1 MSKPL
6 MPKATAVWLVEN
18 TTLTF
23 EQIALFCGLHALEVQ
38 AIADGDVAVGIVGK
52 NPTVQGIL
60 TAEDIKECEENPQ
73 KTLSFVANDVPEVQR
88 RSKGPRYTAVTKRAD
103 KPDGIAYLLKYY
115 PDIPDAQ
122 IIKLLGTTK
131 NTIDSIR
138 KRTHLNITNIKPTD
152 PVQLGLCTRSDL
164 DALIQ
169 KVEAAKARAEARA
182 EARTEEKRTRGEKSK
197 AKGEGT
203 GAQAG
208 TDAEDTENTDETMP
222 DNDVNRFDGNAMA
235 TNSGEAA

>member
-1 MSKPL
+1 
-6 MPKATAVWLVEN
+6 MPKATAVWLVDN

-23 EQIALFCGLHALEVQ
+23 EQVAAFCGLHPLEVQ

-52 NPTVQGIL
+52 NPVVQGIL
-60 TAEDIKECEENPQ
+60 TEEDIHVCEANPNKEL
-73 KTLSFVANDVPEVQR
+73 TFVSNDVPDVQR

-122 IIKLLGTTK
+122 IVKLLGTTK

-138 KRTHLNITNIKPTD
+138 KRTHPNISNIKPTD
-152 PVQLGLCTRSDL
+152 PVQLGLCSRADL

-169 KVEAAKARAEARA
+169 KVEAAKARAEAKA
-182 EARTEEKRTRGEKSK
+182 AKARRSSK
-197 AKGEGT
+197 
-203 GAQAG
+203 
-208 TDAEDTENTDETMP
+208 
-222 DNDVNRFDGNAMA
+222 
-235 TNSGEAA
+235 EAADGQADEAPEDDIDTDNGSPLGEELEHDSDAA